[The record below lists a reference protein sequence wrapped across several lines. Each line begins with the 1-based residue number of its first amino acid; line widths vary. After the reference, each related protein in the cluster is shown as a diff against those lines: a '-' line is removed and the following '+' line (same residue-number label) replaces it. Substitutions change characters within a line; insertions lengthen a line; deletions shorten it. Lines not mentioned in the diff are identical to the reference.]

1 MATKKNTMTQVK
13 KTRKNVI
20 DTIKSFNDNLIDI
33 ADVLIDET
41 TASTAKY
48 QKIAAKAIKKSEPI
62 VQKNVEMIIDSAE
75 LMYQQ
80 YSSGS
85 KKLQKLLGITK
96 QVKNA
101 RKTFDKTVDS
111 IEKNVK
117 SLRNNIEEAAEDVE
131 KRTKKIVKKVQK
143 TD

>member
-13 KTRKNVI
+13 KTRKHVI

-143 TD
+143 TA